1 MFVHIWWSIGK
12 KQSENFPSRKSCK
25 YFYYSLRKLL
35 SPRLLSKMLKIR
47 TYETTA
53 LSVVLNGVKR
63 DLML

>member
-1 MFVHIWWSIGK
+1 
-12 KQSENFPSRKSCK
+12 
-25 YFYYSLRKLL
+25 
-35 SPRLLSKMLKIR
+35 MLKIR